1 MRVCIHIYVEVIS
14 KITSLLLCGSRDD
27 SEFIFGHG
35 ERHPYALSCT
45 SGPQAGWPL
54 IHSVPEGDLGVLLLL
69 TVEQWHS
76 RDVPPYLAS
85 ASFLE
90 S

>member
-1 MRVCIHIYVEVIS
+1 
-14 KITSLLLCGSRDD
+14 
-27 SEFIFGHG
+27 
-35 ERHPYALSCT
+35 
-45 SGPQAGWPL
+45 
-54 IHSVPEGDLGVLLLL
+54 VLLLL